1 MNQQMATYSPE
12 IAARLRRAVEA
23 VIAQMER
30 EREAAKRELL
40 ALVEGIE
47 ARAGQPIPVTGPVGR
62 DPYANAPAWADQADQ
77 RVERLMS
84 LPDEGNG
91 GVGGG
96 EC

>member
-1 MNQQMATYSPE
+1 MTQQMATYSPE
-12 IAARLRRAVEA
+12 MAARLRRAVEA

-30 EREAAKRELL
+30 EQEAVNRELR
-40 ALVEGIE
+40 ALVEALE

-62 DPYANAPAWADQADQ
+62 DPYANAPAWADQADAK
-77 RVERLMS
+77 VTRLMS
-84 LPDEGNG
+84 IPEGDG

>member
-12 IAARLRRAVEA
+12 MAARLRRAVEA

-30 EREAAKRELL
+30 EHEAAKRELL

-62 DPYANAPAWADQADQ
+62 DPYANAPAWADQADAK
-77 RVERLMS
+77 VTRLMS
-84 LPDEGNG
+84 IPEGDD